1 MKLYFSPTSPF
12 SRKAR
17 IAAALAGVDD
27 RIELVR
33 ADTNNPTDVLRV
45 KNPLG
50 KILTLEREDGPCIY
64 DSAVI
69 CAYLDELAGGG
80 RVIPAEREARF
91 AALTLE
97 ALADG
102 VADAA
107 ILQIYE
113 KRMRA
118 ESEYSENWIAHQRG
132 KIDRAMASLE
142 ASRRNPAQAISARSP
157 SPVRWAISTCVSTA
171 PGAPAIR
178 ASSPGSTPSWRRFRP
193 STRPGRKK
201 APAQDAGAS
210 EEAWEHRLC
219 RAPSAGLAP
228 FFADFRTCSSRRRAA
243 CSHWR
248 SRS

>member
-17 IAAALAGVDD
+17 VVAALVGLDG

-33 ADTNNPTDVLRV
+33 ADTNDPQDVLRV

-50 KILTLEREDGPCIY
+50 KIPTLERDDGVCIY

-80 RVIPAEREARF
+80 RVMPLEREARYDV
-91 AALTLE
+91 LTLE

-102 VADAA
+102 IADAS

-118 ESEYSENWIAHQRG
+118 ASEFSENWIAHQRG
-132 KIDRAMASLE
+132 KVERALAALE
-142 ASRRNPAQAISARSP
+142 GAPP
-157 SPVRWAISTCVSTA
+157 A
-171 PGAPAIR
+171 PGAADVGAVALACALGYLDLRFDGAWRAGHPRLVAWLDSFAASVPAFDATR
-178 ASSPGSTPSWRRFRP
+178 A
-193 STRPGRKK
+193 
-201 APAQDAGAS
+201 
-210 EEAWEHRLC
+210 
-219 RAPSAGLAP
+219 
-228 FFADFRTCSSRRRAA
+228 
-243 CSHWR
+243 
-248 SRS
+248 

>member
-17 IAAALAGVDD
+17 IVAAVAGLDD

-33 ADTNNPTDVLRV
+33 ADTNNPLDVLRV

-50 KILTLEREDGPCIY
+50 KIPTLERDDGLCIY

-69 CAYLDELAGGG
+69 CAYLDELAGGA

-97 ALADG
+97 SLADG
-102 VADAA
+102 IADAA

-118 ESEYSENWIAHQRG
+118 ESEYSESWIAHQRG
-132 KIDRAMASLE
+132 KIDRAMAALE
-142 ASRRNPAQAISARSP
+142 TAPP
-157 SPVRWAISTCVSTA
+157 A
-171 PGAPAIR
+171 PGATHIGAIALACALGYLDLRFDGAWRAGHSRLVAWLDSFAAAVPAFDGTR
-178 ASSPGSTPSWRRFRP
+178 A
-193 STRPGRKK
+193 
-201 APAQDAGAS
+201 
-210 EEAWEHRLC
+210 
-219 RAPSAGLAP
+219 
-228 FFADFRTCSSRRRAA
+228 
-243 CSHWR
+243 
-248 SRS
+248 

>member
-17 IAAALAGVDD
+17 IVAALVGLDD

-33 ADTNNPTDVLRV
+33 ADTNNPLDALRA

-50 KILTLEREDGPCIY
+50 KIPTLERDDGVCIY

-69 CAYLDELAGGG
+69 CAYLDELAGGL
-80 RVIPAEREARF
+80 RVIPGEREARY

-102 VADAA
+102 IADAA

-118 ESEYSENWIAHQRG
+118 ESEYSENWVAHQRG
-132 KIDRAMASLE
+132 KVERALAALE
-142 ASRRNPAQAISARSP
+142 
-157 SPVRWAISTCVSTA
+157 
-171 PGAPAIR
+171 GAPPTPGTAQVGDVALACALGYLDLRFDGAWR
-178 ASSPGSTPSWRRFRP
+178 AGHPRLVAWLESF
-193 STRPGRKK
+193 
-201 APAQDAGAS
+201 AAAVPA
-210 EEAWEHRLC
+210 
-219 RAPSAGLAP
+219 
-228 FFADFRTCSSRRRAA
+228 FAATAA
-243 CSHWR
+243 
-248 SRS
+248 